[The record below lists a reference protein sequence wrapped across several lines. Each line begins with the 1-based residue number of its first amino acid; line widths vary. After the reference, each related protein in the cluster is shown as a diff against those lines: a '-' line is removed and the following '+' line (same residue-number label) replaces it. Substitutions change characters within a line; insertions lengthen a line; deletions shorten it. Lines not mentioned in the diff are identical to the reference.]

1 LVWKGHGKQLT
12 KRKELLMSKTFRLDK
27 HTEDKVAIPGHGP
40 QKTRIKMAHEKHVAK
55 QDQKSKRHLKAHF
68 IEHHWP
74 LRDER
79 KKGPKI

>member
-1 LVWKGHGKQLT
+1 
-12 KRKELLMSKTFRLDK
+12 MSKTFRLDK
-27 HTEDKVAIPGHGP
+27 HSENKISTEGHGP
-40 QKTRIKMAHEKHVAK
+40 QKGRIKMAHEKHVAK

-79 KKGPKI
+79 KKGPKF